1 MKVLVIFEFENIE
14 DPNSPE
20 ADAKVQAITEDCET
34 MQVAFDASGCWVQ
47 EVFGGDLPTEEV
59 GDPDSFVFNP
69 ERDGPT
75 EFVPPRSLTIA
86 EMAQVLNMRTQRSND
101 EHGLDKV

>member
-1 MKVLVIFEFENIE
+1 M
-14 DPNSPE
+14 DAHSGNSPE

-59 GDPDSFVFNP
+59 GDPDSFVYNP
-69 ERDGPT
+69 ERDGPA
-75 EFVPPRSLTIA
+75 EFVPPKSLQIA
-86 EMAQVLNMRTQRSND
+86 LEAHEQHHAQAKEKFPHLFD
-101 EHGLDKV
+101 EGDQV